1 MDETPKK
8 AQNIPWLPPQ
18 IGSRQKNFVETLETR
33 PESISES
40 FSVKFKIFSKIL
52 KNFGIVG

>member
-18 IGSRQKNFVETLETR
+18 IARRQKNFVETLDTR

-40 FSVKFKIFSKIL
+40 FSAKFKIFSKIL